1 MKKLA
6 MVQGLNQAMFKAM
19 AEDDRV
25 FMLGLDI
32 STGSMGV
39 SLGLQQQFGEK
50 RIIDCPAAES
60 GYVGACV
67 GAAITGLRPIAEIQ
81 FADFVTY
88 CMDQLVNQAPKMH
101 YWFGKK
107 ASVPIVFR
115 LPGGSGGQAA
125 SQHSQNL
132 EALFT
137 HIPGMKVVLPSTPRD
152 ARGLLLASIRDN
164 DPVAFFENKFTYG
177 VTEEVEDDEFDNFE
191 AIPLGVAD
199 VKREGKDLTI
209 VATGAMVAKSL
220 AAAEE
225 LAKEGIEAE
234 VVDPRTL
241 YPLDKKAI
249 FNSIAKTGRLIIV
262 TEENKRGA
270 WSAEMASLAA
280 EEMFESLKAP
290 IIRIGAL
297 NTPMP
302 FVRVLEEYVLPQ
314 VCDIVAEAK
323 KICK

>member
-1 MKKLA
+1 MKKLT
-6 MVQGLNQAMFKAM
+6 MVEGLNQAMHKAM
-19 AEDDRV
+19 AEDDKV

-39 SLGLQQQFGEK
+39 SLGLQQAFGAN
-50 RIIDCPAAES
+50 RVIDCPAAES

-88 CMDQLVNQAPKMH
+88 CMDSLVNQAPKMH
-101 YWFGKK
+101 YWFGEKC
-107 ASVPIVFR
+107 SVPITFR

-125 SQHSQNL
+125 AQHSQNL

-137 HIPGMKVVLPSTPRD
+137 HIPGLKVVIPSTPRD
-152 ARGLLLASIRDN
+152 ARGLLLAAIRDN
-164 DPVAFFENKFTYG
+164 DPVCFFENKFTYYM
-177 VTEEVEDDEFDNFE
+177 TEDIEDDEYDNFE

-199 VKREGKDLTI
+199 IKREGSDITI
-209 VATGAMVAKSL
+209 VATGAMVPKAL

-225 LAKEGIEAE
+225 LAKDGIQAE

-241 YPLDKKAI
+241 YPLDKETI
-249 FNSIAKTGRLIIV
+249 YHSIRKTGRLLVV
-262 TEENKRGA
+262 TEEHKRGA
-270 WSAEMASLAA
+270 WSAEMAALAA
-280 EEMFESLKAP
+280 EDLFDDLKAQ
-290 IIRIGAL
+290 IVRIGAL
-297 NTPMP
+297 NTPHP

-314 VCDIVAEAK
+314 VVDIVNGAK
-323 KICK
+323 SICK

>member
-1 MKKLA
+1 MKKLT
-6 MVQGLNQAMFKAM
+6 MVEALNQAMHKAM
-19 AEDDRV
+19 AEDDKV

-39 SLGLQQQFGEK
+39 SLGLQPKFGAN

-60 GYVGACV
+60 GYVGACI

-88 CMDQLVNQAPKMH
+88 CMDGLVNQAPKMH
-101 YWFGKK
+101 YWFGEKR
-107 ASVPIVFR
+107 SVPITFR

-125 SQHSQNL
+125 AQHSQNL

-137 HIPGMKVVLPSTPRD
+137 HIPGLKVVIPSTPKD

-164 DPVAFFENKFTYG
+164 DPVCFFENKFTYG
-177 VTEEVEDDEFDNFE
+177 MTQDIEDDEYENFE

-199 VKREGKDLTI
+199 IKREGSDITI
-209 VATGAMVAKSL
+209 VATGAMVPKAL

-225 LAKEGIEAE
+225 LAKDGIQAE

-241 YPLDKKAI
+241 YPLDKETIYK
-249 FNSIAKTGRLIIV
+249 SIKKTGRLLVV
-262 TEENKRGA
+262 TEEHKRGA
-270 WSAEMASLAA
+270 WSAEMAALAA
-280 EEMFESLKAP
+280 EEMFGDLKEK
-290 IIRIGAL
+290 IVRIGAL
-297 NTPMP
+297 NTPHP
-302 FVRVLEEYVLPQ
+302 FVRVLEEHVLPQ
-314 VCDIVAEAK
+314 VVDIVQGAK
-323 KICK
+323 SICK

>member
-1 MKKLA
+1 MKKLS
-6 MVQGLNQAMFKAM
+6 MVEGLNQAMHKAM
-19 AEDDRV
+19 AEDDKV

-39 SLGLQQQFGEK
+39 SLGLQQAFGAN

-88 CMDQLVNQAPKMH
+88 CMDSLVNQAPKMH
-101 YWFGKK
+101 YWFGEKR
-107 ASVPIVFR
+107 SVPITFR

-125 SQHSQNL
+125 AQHSQNL

-137 HIPGMKVVLPSTPRD
+137 HIPGLKVVIPSTPKD
-152 ARGLLLASIRDN
+152 ARGLLLAAIRDN
-164 DPVAFFENKFTYG
+164 DPVCFFENKFTYG
-177 VTEEVEDDEFDNFE
+177 MVQEIEDDEYENFD

-199 VKREGKDLTI
+199 VKREGSDITI
-209 VATGAMVAKSL
+209 VATGAMVPKAL
-220 AAAEE
+220 AAAQE
-225 LAKEGIEAE
+225 LAKDGIQAE

-241 YPLDKKAI
+241 YPLDKETI
-249 FNSIAKTGRLIIV
+249 YNSIRKTGRLLVV
-262 TEENKRGA
+262 TEEHKRGA
-270 WSAEMASLAA
+270 WSAEMAALAA
-280 EEMFESLKAP
+280 EELFDDLKAP
-290 IIRIGAL
+290 IVRIGAL
-297 NTPMP
+297 NTPHP

-314 VCDIVAEAK
+314 VVDIVNGVK
-323 KICK
+323 SICK

>member
-1 MKKLA
+1 MKTLT
-6 MVQGLNQAMFKAM
+6 MVGALNQAMDKAM
-19 AEDDRV
+19 GEDDRV
-25 FMLGLDI
+25 FMMGLDI

-39 SLGLQQQFGEK
+39 SLGLQPKYGTH

-60 GYVGACV
+60 GYVGACL

-88 CMDQLVNQAPKMH
+88 CMDTLVNQAPKMH
-101 YWFGKK
+101 YWFGEKR
-107 ASVPIVFR
+107 SVPIVFR

-125 SQHSQNL
+125 AQHSQNL

-137 HIPGMKVVLPSTPRD
+137 HIPGLKVVIPSTPRD

-164 DPVAFFENKFTYG
+164 DPVCFMENKFTYG
-177 VTEEVEDDEFDNFE
+177 LTEQVEDEEFDQFE

-199 VKREGKDLTI
+199 VKRDGSDLTI
-209 VATGAMVAKSL
+209 VATGAMVQKAL

-225 LAKEGIEAE
+225 LAQDGISVE

-241 YPLDKKAI
+241 YPLDKNTI
-249 FNSIAKTGRLIIV
+249 FNSIRKTGRLLVV
-262 TEENKRGA
+262 TEEHKRGA
-270 WSAEMASLAA
+270 WSAEMAALAA
-280 EEMFESLKAP
+280 EEVYDALKAP
-290 IIRIGAL
+290 IVRIGAL
-297 NTPMP
+297 NTPHP

-314 VCDIVAEAK
+314 VCDIVAGAK
-323 KICK
+323 SMF